1 MLQRFTP
8 FQSPDG
14 GVFLLSKPFFT
25 LTEDGGIELDNVP
38 VPNERIEVGNPR
50 FEYSSHQPGLGL
62 ATRRS
67 RWKYRV
73 ARLVDYQ
80 PFPEYDD
87 PTGPAW
93 LLMERIIEPNATTGR
108 R

>member
-8 FQSPDG
+8 FQSPDSG
-14 GVFLLSKPFFT
+14 AFLLPKPYFT
-25 LTEDGGIELDNVP
+25 LTQDGGIELNDVP
-38 VPNERIEVGNPR
+38 VPDERIEQGDPR
-50 FEYSSHQPGLGL
+50 FEYSPRRPGLG
-62 ATRRS
+62 RVIERS
-67 RWKYRV
+67 RWKYRLV
-73 ARLVDYQ
+73 RLVNHQ

-93 LLMERIIEPNATTGR
+93 LLMERIIELNATTGR